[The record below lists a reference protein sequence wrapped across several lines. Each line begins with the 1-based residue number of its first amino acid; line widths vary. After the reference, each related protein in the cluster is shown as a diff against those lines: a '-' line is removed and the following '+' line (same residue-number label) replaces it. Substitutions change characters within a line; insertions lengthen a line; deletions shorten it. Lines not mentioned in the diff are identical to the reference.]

1 MKEAGNRVVVET
13 FFAVVSDGWQ
23 LAVHHHK
30 PEHQTVNDPV
40 LLVHG
45 LGANRYNL
53 DAPGR
58 YSLARY
64 LARSGANCF
73 VAELRGAGESAT
85 RQRGDSLDR
94 QWTFDDYVFKDL
106 PTILRSIL
114 ARTEREA
121 VHWIGHSMGG
131 MLGYACAGGNL
142 HDQVRSLI
150 TIGSPCFTQ
159 NRSLVF
165 DMALHLRPL
174 AKRLKTLPY
183 EGLGHLLLPVLP
195 IFKNTAGRMLA
206 NPRNM
211 DINGLQGVLRKAP
224 SSLPISL
231 MLQFA
236 AWYEN
241 GAAVLSDGRRLTE
254 LLTGIHAPTMLVI
267 GSDDRLASI
276 ADQRTILHLLPSKH
290 KEMLLLSKERGFG
303 FDYGHV
309 DPVLGHR
316 AEYEVWPHL
325 LKWLRAHDS

>member
-1 MKEAGNRVVVET
+1 
-13 FFAVVSDGWQ
+13 
-23 LAVHHHK
+23 
-30 PEHQTVNDPV
+30 
-40 LLVHG
+40 
-45 LGANRYNL
+45 
-53 DAPGR
+53 
-58 YSLARY
+58 
-64 LARSGANCF
+64 
-73 VAELRGAGESAT
+73 
-85 RQRGDSLDR
+85 
-94 QWTFDDYVFKDL
+94 
-106 PTILRSIL
+106 
-114 ARTEREA
+114 
-121 VHWIGHSMGG
+121 
-131 MLGYACAGGNL
+131 
-142 HDQVRSLI
+142 
-150 TIGSPCFTQ
+150 
-159 NRSLVF
+159 
-165 DMALHLRPL
+165 
-174 AKRLKTLPY
+174 
-183 EGLGHLLLPVLP
+183 
-195 IFKNTAGRMLA
+195 MLA